1 MVSAHR
7 IETFTMAAT
16 LPKEN
21 VQMNDVVIA
30 DYLRTAQSRSR
41 PSAPDRDLFYR
52 LRADELL
59 SRLIPF
65 ILDRCD
71 IPSAEIDDLIVGSAL
86 GVSEQWTFGGRTP
99 VFLAG
104 MDAGVAAKFIDQQCG
119 SGMAAIQIG
128 FMEIATGFADM
139 VLACGMEH
147 MTRVPMG
154 PTLFESGAMSVNP
167 DLYSAERY
175 SVLDMPTTMNMG
187 LTAEKLA
194 DLAGITREEMD
205 LWAVRSHQR
214 AAAADEAGFFAGE
227 ILPISAPQADGS
239 VFKVE
244 RDQSIRPKTDL
255 AGTAGLKPVFQVD
268 GKVTAGNASPL
279 SAGAA
284 VMLLTTREKAL
295 ARGIKPLAAIRSI
308 GIAGV
313 DPTLMGVGPVPATR
327 KALAKAGLQPE
338 DIDVWEINEAFSVV
352 VLNCLRELNI
362 DAERVNIHGGGIALG
377 HPLGATGIRLT
388 GTLARIMSEK
398 NCRYGCATACIG
410 GGQGISI
417 ILELLCS

>member
-1 MVSAHR
+1 
-7 IETFTMAAT
+7 
-16 LPKEN
+16 
-21 VQMNDVVIA
+21 MNDVVIA

-41 PSAPDRDLFYR
+41 PSAPERDWFHQ

-59 SRLIPF
+59 ARLIPA
-65 ILDRCD
+65 ILSRCD
-71 IPSAEIDDLIVGSAL
+71 IPSAKIDDCIVGSAL

-104 MDAGVAAKFIDQQCG
+104 MDAGVPAKFIDQQCG
-119 SGMAAIQIG
+119 SGMAAVQTG

-154 PTLFESGAMSVNP
+154 PTLFENGAMSVNP
-167 DLYSAERY
+167 DLYSAEKY
-175 SVLDMPTTMNMG
+175 SEWDMPTTMNMG

-194 DLAGITREEMD
+194 DIAGITREEMD

-214 AAAADEAGFFAGE
+214 AATAAEAGFFAGE

-239 VFKVE
+239 FTTIE
-244 RDQSIRPKTDL
+244 RDQAVRPGTDV
-255 AGTAGLKPVFQVD
+255 AGTAGLKPIFRAD

-284 VMLLTTREKAL
+284 AMLLTTREKAL
-295 ARGIKPLAAIRSI
+295 ALNIKPLATIRSI
-308 GIAGV
+308 GFAGV
-313 DPTLMGVGPVPATR
+313 DPTLMGEGPVPATR
-327 KALAKAGLQPE
+327 KALENAGLQPE

-352 VLNCLRELNI
+352 VLNCIRKFNI
-362 DAERVNIHGGGIALG
+362 DPDRVNIHGGGIALG
-377 HPLGATGIRLT
+377 HPLGATGVRLT
-388 GTLARIMSEK
+388 GTLARIMAEK
-398 NCRYGCATACIG
+398 ECRYGCATACIG

-417 ILELLCS
+417 ILERE

>member
-1 MVSAHR
+1 M
-7 IETFTMAAT
+7 
-16 LPKEN
+16 
-21 VQMNDVVIA
+21 QMNDVVIA

-41 PSAPDRDLFYR
+41 PSVPERDWFYQ

-59 SRLIPF
+59 ARLIP
-65 ILDRCD
+65 ILLARCD
-71 IPSAEIDDLIVGSAL
+71 TPSKEIDDLIVGSAL

-104 MDAGVAAKFIDQQCG
+104 MDACVAAKFIDQQCG
-119 SGMAAIQIG
+119 SGMAAVQAG
-128 FMEIATGFADM
+128 FMEIATGCADM

-167 DLYSAERY
+167 DLYSAEKY
-175 SVLDMPTTMNMG
+175 ANWDMPTTMNMG

-194 DLAGITREEMD
+194 DLAGISREEMD

-214 AAAADEAGFFAGE
+214 AAAAAESGFFAGE

-239 VFKVE
+239 STIID
-244 RDQSIRPKTDL
+244 RDQGVRPGTDL
-255 AGTAGLKPVFQVD
+255 AGTAGLKPVFRAD

-284 VMLLTTREKAL
+284 AMLLTTREKAL
-295 ARGIKPLAAIRSI
+295 ARNLKPLATIRSI

-313 DPTLMGVGPVPATR
+313 DPTLMGTGPVPATR
-327 KALAKAGLQPE
+327 KALAQAGLQPK

-352 VLNCLRELNI
+352 VLNCMREFNI
-362 DAERVNIHGGGIALG
+362 DPERVNIHGGGIALG

-388 GTLARIMSEK
+388 GTLARIMQERNS
-398 NCRYGCATACIG
+398 RYGCATVCIG

-417 ILELLCS
+417 ILERG

>member
-1 MVSAHR
+1 MVPAHR
-7 IETFTMAAT
+7 IETFTMTVT
-16 LPKEN
+16 LPKETT
-21 VQMNDVVIA
+21 QMNDVVIA

-41 PSAPDRDLFYR
+41 PSAPERDWFYQ

-59 SRLIPF
+59 TRLIPV
-65 ILDRCD
+65 ILARCD
-71 IPSAEIDDLIVGSAL
+71 IPSSEIDDLIVGSAF

-104 MDAGVAAKFIDQQCG
+104 MDTGVAAKFIDQQCG
-119 SGMAAIQIG
+119 SGMAAVQTG

-154 PTLFESGAMSVNP
+154 PTLFESGAMSINP
-167 DLYSAERY
+167 DLYSAEKY
-175 SVLDMPTTMNMG
+175 AGLDMPTTMNMG

-205 LWAVRSHQR
+205 LWAVRSHHR
-214 AAAADEAGFFAGE
+214 AAAAAESGFFAGE
-227 ILPISAPQADGS
+227 ILSVSAPQADGNTFT
-239 VFKVE
+239 VD
-244 RDQSIRPKTDL
+244 RDQGIRPETDL
-255 AGTAGLKPVFQVD
+255 AGTAGLKPVFRAD

-284 VMLLTTREKAL
+284 VILLTTREKAL
-295 ARGIKPLAAIRSI
+295 ARGIKPLATIRSI

-313 DPTLMGVGPVPATR
+313 NPTLMGAGPVPATR

-362 DAERVNIHGGGIALG
+362 DPERVNIHGGGIALG

-388 GTLARIMSEK
+388 GTLARIMAEK
-398 NCRYGCATACIG
+398 NCVYGCATACIG

-417 ILELLCS
+417 ILERG

>member
-1 MVSAHR
+1 
-7 IETFTMAAT
+7 
-16 LPKEN
+16 
-21 VQMNDVVIA
+21 MNNVVIA

-41 PSAPDRDLFYR
+41 PSAPERDWFHQ

-59 SRLIPF
+59 ARLIPA
-65 ILDRCD
+65 ILSRCD
-71 IPSAEIDDLIVGSAL
+71 ITSAEIDDCIVGSAL

-104 MDAGVAAKFIDQQCG
+104 MDARVPAKFIDQQCG
-119 SGMAAIQIG
+119 SGMAAVQTG

-167 DLYSAERY
+167 DLYSAEKY
-175 SVLDMPTTMNMG
+175 SNWDMPTTMNMG

-194 DLAGITREEMD
+194 DIVGITRQEMD

-214 AAAADEAGFFAGE
+214 AATAAEAGFFAGE
-227 ILPISAPQADGS
+227 ILPISAPHADGS
-239 VFKVE
+239 STIIDS
-244 RDQSIRPKTDL
+244 DQAIRPGTDL
-255 AGTAGLKPVFQVD
+255 AGTAGLKPVFRAD

-284 VMLLTTREKAL
+284 AMLLTTREKSL
-295 ARGIKPLAAIRSI
+295 SLGIKPLATIRSI
-308 GIAGV
+308 GFAGV
-313 DPTLMGVGPVPATR
+313 DPTLMGKGPVPATR
-327 KALAKAGLQPE
+327 KALKNAGLYPE

-352 VLNCLRELNI
+352 VLNCMREFNI
-362 DAERVNIHGGGIALG
+362 EPDRVNIHGGGIALG

-388 GTLARIMSEK
+388 GTLARIMAEK
-398 NCRYGCATACIG
+398 EYRYGCATACIG

-417 ILELLCS
+417 ILERE

>member
-1 MVSAHR
+1 MH
-7 IETFTMAAT
+7 E
-16 LPKEN
+16 
-21 VQMNDVVIA
+21 VVIA

-41 PSAPDRDLFYR
+41 PAAPERDWFHQ

-59 SRLIPF
+59 ACLIPV
-65 ILDRCD
+65 LLARCD
-71 IPSAEIDDLIVGSAL
+71 ITSAEIDDLIVGSAL

-119 SGMAAIQIG
+119 SGMAAVQAG
-128 FMEIATGFADM
+128 FMEIACGFADT

-167 DLYSAERY
+167 DLYSNEKYAGW
-175 SVLDMPTTMNMG
+175 DMPTTMNMG

-194 DLAGITREEMD
+194 DLAGISREEMD

-214 AAAADEAGFFAGE
+214 AAAAAAAGYFSGE
-227 ILPISAPQADGS
+227 ILPLSARQSDG
-239 VFKVE
+239 KDITID
-244 RDQSIRPKTDL
+244 RDQCVRPETDL
-255 AGTAGLKPVFQVD
+255 AGTADLKPVFREN
-268 GKVTAGNASPL
+268 GRITAGNASPL

-284 VMLLTTREKAL
+284 AMLLTTREKAL
-295 ARGIKPLAAIRSI
+295 ARNIKQLATIRSI

-313 DPTLMGVGPVPATR
+313 DPTIMGAGPVPATR
-327 KALAKAGLQPE
+327 KALHKAGLQPE
-338 DIDVWEINEAFSVV
+338 DIAVWEINEAFSVV
-352 VLNCLRELNI
+352 VLNCIREFGI
-362 DAERVNIHGGGIALG
+362 DPERVNIHGGGIALG

-388 GTLARIMSEK
+388 GTLARIMAEQGG
-398 NCRYGCATACIG
+398 RYGCATACIG

-417 ILELLCS
+417 VIERG

>member
-1 MVSAHR
+1 
-7 IETFTMAAT
+7 
-16 LPKEN
+16 
-21 VQMNDVVIA
+21 MNDVVIA

-41 PSAPDRDLFYR
+41 PSMPERDWFYQ

-59 SRLIPF
+59 ARLIPA
-65 ILDRCD
+65 ILTRCD
-71 IPSAEIDDLIVGSAL
+71 IPSAAIDDLIIGSAL

-119 SGMAAIQIG
+119 SGMAAVQTG
-128 FMEIATGFADM
+128 FMEIATGLAGM
-139 VLACGMEH
+139 VMACGMEH

-167 DLYSAERY
+167 DLYSAKKY
-175 SVLDMPTTMNMG
+175 AGWDMPTTMNMG

-205 LWAVRSHQR
+205 LWSVRSHHR
-214 AAAADEAGFFAGE
+214 AAAAAESGFFADE
-227 ILPISAPQADGS
+227 ILPISATQADGS
-239 VFKVE
+239 SLTVD
-244 RDQSIRPKTDL
+244 RDQGVRPGTDL
-255 AGTAGLKPVFQVD
+255 VGTASLKPVFRSD

-279 SAGAA
+279 STGAA
-284 VMLLTTREKAL
+284 AILLTTRKQAL
-295 ARGIKPLAAIRSI
+295 ARGITPLASIRSI

-327 KALAKAGLQPE
+327 KALKIAGLEPE

-352 VLNCLRELNI
+352 VLNCMREFNI
-362 DAERVNIHGGGIALG
+362 DPEQVNIHGGGIALG
-377 HPLGATGIRLT
+377 HPLGATGVRLT
-388 GTLARIMSEK
+388 GTLARIMAEK
-398 NCRYGCATACIG
+398 NSRYGCATACIG

-417 ILELLCS
+417 ILERD

>member
-1 MVSAHR
+1 
-7 IETFTMAAT
+7 
-16 LPKEN
+16 
-21 VQMNDVVIA
+21 MNEVVIA

-41 PSAPDRDLFYR
+41 PSAPERDWFHQ

-59 SRLIPF
+59 AHLIPV
-65 ILDRCD
+65 LLARCD

-99 VFLAG
+99 VFLAN
-104 MDAGVAAKFIDQQCG
+104 MDAVVAAKFIDQQCG
-119 SGMAAIQIG
+119 SGLAAIQTG
-128 FMEIATGFADM
+128 FMEIACGFADM

-167 DLYSAERY
+167 ALCSNEKYAGW
-175 SVLDMPTTMNMG
+175 DMPTTMNMG

-194 DLAGITREEMD
+194 GLTGISREEMD

-214 AAAADEAGFFAGE
+214 AAAAAAAGYFSGE
-227 ILPISAPQADGS
+227 ILPLSARQSDG
-239 VFKVE
+239 KDIMID
-244 RDQSIRPKTDL
+244 RDQGVRPETDL
-255 AGTAGLKPVFQVD
+255 AGTAGLKPVFREN
-268 GKVTAGNASPL
+268 GSITAGNASPL

-284 VMLLTTREKAL
+284 AMLLTTREKAL
-295 ARGIKPLAAIRSI
+295 ARNIRPLATIRSI

-313 DPTLMGVGPVPATR
+313 DPTIMGTGPVPATR
-327 KALAKAGLQPE
+327 KALHKAGLQPE

-352 VLNCLRELNI
+352 VLNCIREFGI
-362 DAERVNIHGGGIALG
+362 DPERVNIHGGGIALG

-388 GTLARIMSEK
+388 GTLARTMAEQGG
-398 NCRYGCATACIG
+398 RYGCATACIG

-417 ILELLCS
+417 ILERG

>member
-1 MVSAHR
+1 MP
-7 IETFTMAAT
+7 E
-16 LPKEN
+16 
-21 VQMNDVVIA
+21 
-30 DYLRTAQSRSR
+30 
-41 PSAPDRDLFYR
+41 RDWFYQ

-59 SRLIPF
+59 SRLIPVM
-65 ILDRCD
+65 LARCD
-71 IPSAEIDDLIVGSAL
+71 IPSVEIDDLIVGSAL

-119 SGMAAIQIG
+119 SGMAAVQTG

-167 DLYSAERY
+167 DLYSAEKY
-175 SVLDMPTTMNMG
+175 ADWDMATTMNMG

-194 DLAGITREEMD
+194 DIAGITREEMD

-214 AAAADEAGFFAGE
+214 AATAAEAGFFAGE
-227 ILPISAPQADGS
+227 ILPVSAPQADGS
-239 VFKVE
+239 FMTVD
-244 RDQSIRPKTDL
+244 RDQGIRPGTDL
-255 AGTAGLKPVFQVD
+255 AGTAGLKPVFRQD

-284 VMLLTTREKAL
+284 AMLLTTREKAL
-295 ARGIKPLAAIRSI
+295 SRNIKPLATIRSI
-308 GIAGV
+308 GISGV
-313 DPTLMGVGPVPATR
+313 DPTLMGAGPVPATR
-327 KALAKAGLQPE
+327 KALNNAGLQAE
-338 DIDVWEINEAFSVV
+338 DINVWEINEAFSVV
-352 VLNCLRELNI
+352 VLNCMREFNI
-362 DAERVNIHGGGIALG
+362 DPERVNIYGGGIALG
-377 HPLGATGIRLT
+377 HPLGATGVRLT
-388 GTLARIMSEK
+388 GTLARIMAEK

-417 ILELLCS
+417 ILERE